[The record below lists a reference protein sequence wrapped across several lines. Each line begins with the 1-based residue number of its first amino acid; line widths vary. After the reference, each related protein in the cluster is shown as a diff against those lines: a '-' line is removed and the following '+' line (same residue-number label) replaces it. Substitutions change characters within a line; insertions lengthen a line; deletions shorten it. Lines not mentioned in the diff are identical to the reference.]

1 MNKFVFF
8 DFEED
13 LQNLHT
19 EMDTLE
25 QDASVPEAEKRERL
39 AQLERNYNKRL
50 SEIYA
55 NLTDWQVTQ
64 IARHPA
70 RPYTLDYIRAIF
82 TDFTELHGDRMFADD
97 ASIVAGLAHLGKH
110 PVAVIGHQ
118 KGRDTKERARRNFGM
133 AKPEGFRKAERI
145 MRLAEKFSLPLI
157 TFVDTP
163 GAYPGIDAEERNQ
176 SEAIGKSILTLSQ
189 LKTPTI
195 SVVIGEG
202 GSGGALALAVTD
214 VVMILQYAIYSVIS
228 PEGCASILWKDASK
242 APTAAETLSLTA
254 PKLLRLGLVDKI
266 ISEPLGGAHRD
277 PALVA
282 LTLKK
287 ALLDQLLDLKSLST
301 EELLSHRN
309 LRLKNFGMF
318 EEDKVKEVEKTSSVN
333 ASSATTEVK
342 KETEAKEEK
351 REAIK
356 DEPPLSEVK
365 EEEPLKEEP
374 SLEDKPQKEEE
385 ILKRIQPE
393 VKQTPEEKVQ
403 TAEESPA
410 TSEKEKKTPAVKKV
424 TKKAKKAS
432 KAKERKET
440 KEEKTPTSSKK
451 RATKSLKT
459 NNVTKKSTPKE
470 KAKETKTVK
479 AKKAVAS
486 KKRTKTK

>member
-13 LQNLHT
+13 LQNIHN
-19 EMDTLE
+19 EMEALE
-25 QDASVPEAEKRERL
+25 QDAGVSEAEKRERI

-55 NLTDWQVTQ
+55 NLSDWQVTQ

-176 SEAIGKSILTLSQ
+176 SEAIGRSILTLSQ

-228 PEGCASILWKDASK
+228 PEGCASILWKDSSK

-287 ALLDQLLDLKSLST
+287 ALLDQLLNLKST
-301 EELLSHRN
+301 PEEELLRHRD
-309 LRLKNFGMF
+309 LRLKSFGMF
-318 EEDKVKEVEKTSSVN
+318 IENKE
-333 ASSATTEVK
+333 
-342 KETEAKEEK
+342 EAKPAEVIPSRSKE
-351 REAIK
+351 
-356 DEPPLSEVK
+356 EVK
-365 EEEPLKEEP
+365 EETIEKEVAGEVKPTTVPEENLAKAKEHVVEETLAMEKATLKEEESADASP
-374 SLEDKPQKEEE
+374 KEK
-385 ILKRIQPE
+385 ILVERKIKKE
-393 VKQTPEEKVQ
+393 VAPKEKGKASSAEKK
-403 TAEESPA
+403 TAK
-410 TSEKEKKTPAVKKV
+410 KEKKTTKTKEVKKPATAKKRTTKAVKGTTTVKKGV
-424 TKKAKKAS
+424 TKEKEKEAK
-432 KAKERKET
+432 
-440 KEEKTPTSSKK
+440 
-451 RATKSLKT
+451 ATKRGAT
-459 NNVTKKSTPKE
+459 T
-470 KAKETKTVK
+470 
-479 AKKAVAS
+479 
-486 KKRTKTK
+486 KKRTKAK